1 MILLKNIISYKI
13 IIISNDSLICII
25 KYKHKGSSFNNLV
38 Y

>member
-1 MILLKNIISYKI
+1 MILFKNIIFYKI
-13 IIISNDSLICII
+13 IVISNDSLICII